1 LEGEE
6 EEAAVEERGEKRRRG
21 VAGARRRRRRIS
33 FFFVAPFCLSVMNGM
48 QLGMVIFSI
57 VSSFLD
63 MASTVAKR
71 E

>member
-21 VAGARRRRRRIS
+21 VAGARRRRRIS